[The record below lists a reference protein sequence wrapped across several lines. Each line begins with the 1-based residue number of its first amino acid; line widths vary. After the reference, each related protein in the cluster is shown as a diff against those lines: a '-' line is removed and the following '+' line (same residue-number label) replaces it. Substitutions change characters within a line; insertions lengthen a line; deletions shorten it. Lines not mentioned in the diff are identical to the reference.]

1 MAVSPT
7 SSRFAA
13 FALLQAVLRKKQVL
27 DEAMEI
33 LPALKAL
40 EKRDRAFVHMLV
52 ATALRRLGQVDAVIK
67 ACLDKPQELKADAH
81 DVLRLG
87 AVQILFMA
95 TPPHAAV
102 DTMVDLAAS
111 LNTTQPFK
119 GLINAVLRRLT
130 REGQDLLTKQDAA
143 RLNTPDWL
151 WLCWRKAYGVALA
164 RQIAEAHLGEAFPD
178 ITVKANASKE
188 TEGRWAKK
196 LGARLLPTQSLRLD
210 GLTPIAELPGF
221 QEGKW
226 WVQDAAAA
234 LPVKLLGDVH
244 GRHVVDLCAAPG
256 GKTMQLAAMGA
267 RVTAVDRSAKR
278 LERLKDNLERSKLE
292 AEIVCRDALAYA
304 PETKADLV
312 LLDAPCSTTG
322 TIRRHPDVVR
332 LKGIEDV
339 TRMADLQRR
348 LLDYTVNKVLAPGGT
363 LVYAV
368 CSLQPE
374 EAEQQIGELLHRHPA
389 LNRVPLKPD
398 EVPGTAGFIS
408 PAGDLRCLPCH
419 WPEWGGIDGFY
430 AARLTM
436 K

>member
-1 MAVSPT
+1 MNKPALS

-13 FALLQAVLRKKQVL
+13 LTLLQAVLHKRQAL

-33 LPALKAL
+33 LPALKTL
-40 EKRDRAFVHMLV
+40 EKRDRAFAHMLV
-52 ATALRRLGQVDAVIK
+52 ATALRRLGQIDAVIK
-67 ACLDKPQELKADAH
+67 ACLDKPQELKADVH

-87 AVQILFMA
+87 AVQILFLA

-111 LNTTQPFK
+111 LNTTQPYK

-130 REGQDLLTKQDAA
+130 REGQEMLAKQDAA

-164 RQIAEAHLGEAFPD
+164 RQITEAHLGEALTD
-178 ITVKANASKE
+178 ITVKADAAE
-188 TEGRWAKK
+188 WAEKM
-196 LGARLLPTQSLRLD
+196 GARLLPTGSLRLD
-210 GLTPIAELPGF
+210 GSTPIAELPGF
-221 QEGKW
+221 QEGEW

-234 LPVKLLGDVH
+234 LPVKLLGDV
-244 GRHVVDLCAAPG
+244 RRKHVVDLCAAPG

-267 RVTAVDRSAKR
+267 RVTAVDRSDKR
-278 LERLKDNLERSKLE
+278 LQRLKDNLVRSKLD

-312 LLDAPCSTTG
+312 LLDAPCSATG

-332 LKGIEDV
+332 LKGPEDV
-339 TRMADLQRR
+339 TRMTDLQRR
-348 LLDYTVNKVLAPGGT
+348 LLDHTVNKVLAPGGS

-374 EAEQQIGELLHRHPA
+374 EAEQQVGELLGRYPSLKRA
-389 LNRVPLKPD
+389 PLRPD
-398 EVPGTAGFIS
+398 EIPGTAGLIS
-408 PAGDLRCLPCH
+408 PAGDLRCLPCT

-430 AARLTM
+430 AARLRFG
-436 K
+436 